1 MPPALKGTSC
11 SPSWLF
17 CGLSPLQGVPE
28 EQTELCPWAG
38 AGIAAPA
45 APRESISARLI
56 SPRAINGSNEL
67 CRHPCAAQ
75 NSPRWIS
82 TGTVPGRIS
91 SGTGTV
97 PDVFPQEQEQSRDG
111 FSQEQSQMDFLTNR
125 NSPRWISS
133 AQGTGTVLDG
143 FRRGG
148 FRGWRC
154 WGEQGQLSTS
164 PGCSSPT
171 SLYHGQQ
178 SLLLPQRRTAPNCG
192 FGSASSLCGA
202 EKGTHRSR
210 QVLFK
215 EVDVLKVV

>member
-1 MPPALKGTSC
+1 ML
-11 SPSWLF
+11 
-17 CGLSPLQGVPE
+17 PLQLPE
-28 EQTELCPWAG
+28 NPSVLGSLAQEQSMALTSS
-38 AGIAAPA
+38 AATPA
-45 APRESISARLI
+45 QLR
-56 SPRAINGSNEL
+56 
-67 CRHPCAAQ
+67 
-75 NSPRWIS
+75 
-82 TGTVPGRIS
+82 
-91 SGTGTV
+91 TV
-97 PDVFPQEQEQSRDG
+97 PDVFQQEQSRDAFPQEQEQSQMYFHRNRNSPG
-111 FSQEQSQMDFLTNR
+111 MDFHR

-133 AQGTGTVLDG
+133 LTGTVPDGFPQLRAQEQSQDG

-171 SLYHGQQ
+171 SLCHGQQ